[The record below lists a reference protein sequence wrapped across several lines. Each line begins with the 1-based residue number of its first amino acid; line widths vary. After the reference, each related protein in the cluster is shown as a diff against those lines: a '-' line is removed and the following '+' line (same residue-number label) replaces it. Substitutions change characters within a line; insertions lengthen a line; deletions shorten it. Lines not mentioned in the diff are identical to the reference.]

1 MKIAFVVQRYGLE
14 VNGGA
19 ESHCR
24 LVAEH
29 LSKYFEVEVL
39 TTCAVDFKTWKDVYS
54 PGTET
59 LNGVL
64 VRRFPVDY
72 ERDLQKFNKFSE
84 RIFGDIHTYEDE
96 IKWMK
101 LQGPYST
108 KLLNYI
114 RDHKDNYEYFI
125 FFTYLY
131 CTTFFGLPL
140 VKEKALLVPT
150 AHDEPPIYLSIF
162 DSLFKQPRRLIYN
175 TEEERK
181 FVTSRFQNSDI
192 PHNVIGVGI
201 DIPEKIDDDLF
212 IRKYK
217 LDHFVIFVGRV
228 DESKGCEELFDF
240 FIRYKKE
247 KKTSVKLV
255 LLGKEMMEIPKKD
268 DIIPLGFVSEQDKF
282 NGIKAANLLIMP
294 SKYES
299 LSMVLLES
307 WLCNTPVLVNG
318 KCDVLKGQCIRSNA
332 GLYYETY
339 DEFEA
344 CMDFLLEREGMRNA
358 MGRNGMKF
366 VLQNYSWEN
375 IEKMYI
381 SILQKVDN
389 PLIIDISEKT
399 E

>member
-19 ESHCR
+19 EFHCR

-29 LSKYFEVEVL
+29 LSKYFDVEVL
-39 TTCAVDFKTWKDVYS
+39 TTCAIDYKTWKNDYPEGV
-54 PGTET
+54 ET

-72 ERDLQKFNKFSE
+72 ERDLLKFNKFSE
-84 RIFGDIHTYEDE
+84 KIFGNIHTYEDE
-96 IKWMK
+96 VEWMK

-114 RDHKDNYEYFI
+114 KSNEKDYTCFI

-131 CTTFFGLPL
+131 CTTFFGFPL

-162 DSLFKQPRRLIYN
+162 NSLFKCPRRFIYN
-175 TEEERK
+175 TEEEKSFVISK
-181 FVTSRFQNSDI
+181 FRVSNIPSDI
-192 PHNVIGVGI
+192 VGVGI
-201 DIPEKIDDDLF
+201 DIPDNIDATSFSKKYNLDD
-212 IRKYK
+212 
-217 LDHFVIFVGRV
+217 FVIFVGRV
-228 DESKGCEELFDF
+228 DESKGCQDLFDYF
-240 FIRYKKE
+240 LRYKKE
-247 KKTSVKLV
+247 KKSSIKLV
-255 LLGKEMMEIPKKD
+255 LLGKQTMQVPKNP
-268 DIIPLGFVSEQDKF
+268 DILSLGFVPEQDKF
-282 NGIKAANLLIMP
+282 DGIKSAKLLIMP

-318 KCDVLKGQCIRSNA
+318 KCDVLRGQCIRGNA
-332 GLYYETY
+332 GLYYENY

-344 CMDFLLEREGMRNA
+344 CLEILLANDGMRNA
-358 MGRNGMKF
+358 MGKNGMKF

-375 IEKMYI
+375 IEKKYI
-381 SILQKVDN
+381 SILKE
-389 PLIIDISEKT
+389 IDSRN
-399 E
+399 

>member
-19 ESHCR
+19 EFHCR

-29 LSKYFEVEVL
+29 LSKYFDVEVL
-39 TTCAVDFKTWKDVYS
+39 TTCAVDYKTWKNDYS
-54 PGTET
+54 EGVET

-72 ERDLQKFNKFSE
+72 ERDLLKFNKFSE
-84 RIFGDIHTYEDE
+84 KIFGNIHTYKDE
-96 IKWMK
+96 VEWMK

-114 RDHKDNYEYFI
+114 KNSEKNYTCFI

-162 DSLFKQPRRLIYN
+162 NSLFKYPRRFIYN
-175 TEEERK
+175 TEEEK
-181 FVTSRFQNSDI
+181 SFVISQFQVSNIPSD
-192 PHNVIGVGI
+192 VVGVGI
-201 DIPEKIDDDLF
+201 DIPDNIDATSFTKKYNLDD
-212 IRKYK
+212 
-217 LDHFVIFVGRV
+217 FVIFVGRV
-228 DESKGCEELFDF
+228 DESKGCQELFDYF
-240 FIRYKKE
+240 LRYKKE
-247 KKTSVKLV
+247 KKSSIKLV
-255 LLGKEMMEIPKKD
+255 LLGKQTMQVPKNP
-268 DIIPLGFVSEQDKF
+268 DILSLGFVSEQDKF
-282 NGIKAANLLIMP
+282 DGIKSAKLLIMP

-318 KCDVLKGQCIRSNA
+318 KCDVLRGQCIRGNA
-332 GLYYETY
+332 GLYYENY

-344 CMDFLLEREGMRNA
+344 CLEILLANDGMRNA
-358 MGRNGMKF
+358 MGKNGMKF
-366 VLQNYSWEN
+366 VLENYSWEN
-375 IEKMYI
+375 IEKKYI
-381 SILQKVDN
+381 SILKE
-389 PLIIDISEKT
+389 IDSRN
-399 E
+399 

>member
-1 MKIAFVVQRYGLE
+1 LKIAFVVQRYGLE

-19 ESHCR
+19 EFHCR

-39 TTCAVDFKTWKDVYS
+39 TTCAVDFKTWKDVYL

-59 LNGVL
+59 LNGVT
-64 VRRFPVDY
+64 VRRFSVDH

-84 RIFGDIHTYEDE
+84 KIFGNIHTYEDE
-96 IKWMK
+96 IEWMK

-114 RDHKDNYEYFI
+114 QSNKDNYTHFI

-162 DSLFKQPRRLIYN
+162 KSVFNSPRRFIYN
-175 TEEERK
+175 TTEEK
-181 FVTSRFQNSDI
+181 NFVTSKFRVSDI
-192 PHNVIGVGI
+192 PSDVVGVGI
-201 DIPEKIDDDLF
+201 DIPNKIDAASFVQKYGVDNF
-212 IRKYK
+212 I
-217 LDHFVIFVGRV
+217 IFVGRV
-228 DESKGCEELFDF
+228 DESKGCQELFDYF
-240 FIRYKKE
+240 LRYKKE
-247 KKTSVKLV
+247 RKSSIKLV
-255 LLGKEMMEIPKKD
+255 LLGKRSMQTPQNS
-268 DIIPLGFVSEQDKF
+268 DIVSLGFVSEQDKF
-282 NGIKAANLLIMP
+282 DGIKSAKLLIMP

-318 KCDVLKGQCIRSNA
+318 KCDVLKGQCIRGSA
-332 GLYYETY
+332 GLYYENY
-339 DEFEA
+339 EEFEA
-344 CMDFLLEREGMRNA
+344 CLDILLANDEMRDAMGKNGMR
-358 MGRNGMKF
+358 F
-366 VLQNYSWEN
+366 VLQNYSWESV
-375 IEKMYI
+375 EKKYI
-381 SILQKVDN
+381 SVLKKSRVY
-389 PLIIDISEKT
+389 S
-399 E
+399 

>member
-19 ESHCR
+19 EFHCR

-201 DIPEKIDDDLF
+201 DTPEKIDDDLF

-247 KKTSVKLV
+247 KRTSVKLV
-255 LLGKEMMEIPKKD
+255 LLGKEMMEIPKKE

-282 NGIKAANLLIMP
+282 NGMKAAKLLIMP

-389 PLIIDISEKT
+389 PLIN
-399 E
+399 

>member
-19 ESHCR
+19 EFHCR

-201 DIPEKIDDDLF
+201 DTPEKIDDDLF

-247 KKTSVKLV
+247 KRTSVKLV

-282 NGIKAANLLIMP
+282 NGMKAAKLLIMP

-344 CMDFLLEREGMRNA
+344 CMDFLLEREAMRNA

-389 PLIIDISEKT
+389 PLIN
-399 E
+399 

>member
-19 ESHCR
+19 EFHCR

-162 DSLFKQPRRLIYN
+162 DSLFKQSRRLIYN

-201 DIPEKIDDDLF
+201 DTPEKIDDDLF

-247 KKTSVKLV
+247 KRTSVKLV

-282 NGIKAANLLIMP
+282 NGMKAAKLLIMP

-389 PLIIDISEKT
+389 PLIN
-399 E
+399 

>member
-1 MKIAFVVQRYGLE
+1 LKIAFVVQRYGLE

-19 ESHCR
+19 EFHCR

-140 VKEKALLVPT
+140 VKEKAFLVPT

-217 LDHFVIFVGRV
+217 LDNFVIFVGRV

-247 KKTSVKLV
+247 KRTSVKLV

-282 NGIKAANLLIMP
+282 NGIKAAKLLIMP

-339 DEFEA
+339 DEFEV
-344 CMDFLLEREGMRNA
+344 CMDLLLEREGMRNA

-389 PLIIDISEKT
+389 PLIN
-399 E
+399 